1 MIKAVLFDFDGVIC
15 DTEPQFFEYKL
26 KKMNEMGFP
35 VTREF
40 LLKRIGESFRV
51 MFPREFKVKDPEKY
65 INEYY
70 SGVGHSIT
78 DYKKLMFPELTD
90 LLEYCTRKHLICAIT
105 SNSKHERLEAA
116 LKEMEIDKYFYRVY
130 SNESL
135 GVAKPNP
142 LFYTKVL
149 EDLHLSC
156 EEAVVIEDSV
166 HGIAAAKDDG
176 IYTIAKKEN
185 YFHIDQSYA
194 DTQIDQLTEVIDII
208 EKKNQSK

>member
-1 MIKAVLFDFDGVIC
+1 
-15 DTEPQFFEYKL
+15 
-26 KKMNEMGFP
+26 
-35 VTREF
+35 
-40 LLKRIGESFRV
+40 
-51 MFPREFKVKDPEKY
+51 
-65 INEYY
+65 
-70 SGVGHSIT
+70 
-78 DYKKLMFPELTD
+78 MFPELTD

-166 HGIAAAKDDG
+166 HGIAAAKDAG